1 MGCREALYSGSGM
14 ERRIEER
21 LGTRQVSREL
31 WDTFH
36 RAVDDE
42 SDWALTL
49 LDDWA
54 EGVGRAWANILN
66 CIRPMQAIVYM
77 GMTAES
83 LLPMPRAR
91 HRLRET
97 MLKICMY
104 PEHRQLDF
112 PILPAQE
119 EHRAI
124 YGALIVYERS
134 R

>member
-1 MGCREALYSGSGM
+1 M
-14 ERRIEER
+14 
-21 LGTRQVSREL
+21 
-31 WDTFH
+31 
-36 RAVDDE
+36 
-42 SDWALTL
+42 
-49 LDDWA
+49 
-54 EGVGRAWANILN
+54 LN
-66 CIRPMQAIVYM
+66 CIRPLQAIVYM

-104 PEHRQLDF
+104 PKHRQPNF

-124 YGALIVYERS
+124 YGSLIVYESIR
-134 R
+134 